1 MNVSTV
7 NSLLLLLL
15 YLQTKKINTQKAPI
29 RLKITTVLAQLF
41 YDFWSHFAVKFKN
54 VREQI

>member
-41 YDFWSHFAVKFKN
+41 YDFWSHFTVKFKN